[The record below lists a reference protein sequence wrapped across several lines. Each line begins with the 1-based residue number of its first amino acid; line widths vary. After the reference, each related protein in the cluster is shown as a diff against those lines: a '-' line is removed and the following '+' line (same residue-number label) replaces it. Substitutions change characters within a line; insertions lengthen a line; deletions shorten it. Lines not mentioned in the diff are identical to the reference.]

1 MNVADISI
9 IGQDRKG
16 IVASITN
23 YIFNNKCNVEEV
35 NQNVMNNIFYMSVKI
50 SFKPEKFDKIKF
62 KKGLEN
68 ISRKVGVKSR
78 IFFDGQKRKKNMAIL
93 VTKEEHILTEL
104 LKENKKGRLKVNIP
118 IIIGTSNTLENTCKK
133 FKIKFI
139 AIKDKTQSLR
149 ENKILKIL
157 EEYEID
163 FIVLARYMKI
173 LSPKFVWNYPNRII
187 NIHPSLLPSFP
198 GAMAYMQAFE
208 KGVRI
213 SGATAHFVT
222 VDLDQ
227 GPIIAQESFKINSNK
242 SIEQVK
248 NSGRECEKKALM
260 KAVTLFVNNKLECRW
275 GKVITKTRKT

>member
-1 MNVADISI
+1 MSTADISI

-50 SFKPEKFDKIKF
+50 SFKPGNFDKIKF

-68 ISRKVGVKSR
+68 VSRKVGVKSR

-93 VTKEEHILTEL
+93 VTKEEHVLTEL
-104 LKENKKGRLKVNIP
+104 LKENKRGRLKVNIP

-227 GPIIAQESFKINSNK
+227 GPIIAQESFKINSSK

-275 GKVITKTRKT
+275 GKVIIKTRKT

>member
-50 SFKPEKFDKIKF
+50 SFKPGNFDKIKF

-68 ISRKVGVKSR
+68 VSRKVGVKSR

-139 AIKDKTQSLR
+139 TIKDKTQSLR

-227 GPIIAQESFKINSNK
+227 GPIIAQESFKINSSK

>member
-1 MNVADISI
+1 
-9 IGQDRKG
+9 
-16 IVASITN
+16 
-23 YIFNNKCNVEEV
+23 
-35 NQNVMNNIFYMSVKI
+35 MSVKI

-139 AIKDKTQSLR
+139 TIKDKTQSLR